1 MRRTVNDARAPSP
14 RRRMTMPSKSCVRS
28 FSPSTTLTSTRTV
41 SPGPNPSRSFL
52 ICPASTKR
60 IASMTSSLS
69 LGCGGVDL
77 LRRLPTLESFDEPP
91 LVGCQIRVLQEV
103 RPGPP
108 RDPERL
114 HPPPPRDPRVIP
126 GAEHRRDAGATELL
140 GPCVLRRLE
149 QAARERLAL
158 CRPLG
163 AEHPGEEPRDR
174 VGHHQRRQLAARQH
188 VVADRDEVVGEPLT
202 HPASTPSYRP
212 ARRIRCVSRASSAA
226 TACVNVRPRGS
237 IRMTRAPGVES
248 ASTAA
253 NSGSGLS
260 TMPPP
265 PPNW

>member
-103 RPGPP
+103 RPCPP

-158 CRPLG
+158 CRPLCT
-163 AEHPGEEPRDR
+163 EHPREEPRDR

-202 HPASTPSYRP
+202 HPGVDALVPPSKEDQVRLARQLRRDRLRERP
-212 ARRIRCVSRASSAA
+212 A
-226 TACVNVRPRGS
+226 PRVHQDD
-237 IRMTRAPGVES
+237 TRARCGERVHRGEQR
-248 ASTAA
+248 
-253 NSGSGLS
+253 L
-260 TMPPP
+260 
-265 PPNW
+265 